1 MSKPVGSLSSGPAC
15 EAAKVIVQVIGKDHP
30 SDQRVVLCNAANQV
44 QKPQLEPVDKEFCSS
59 VLNVWDC
66 SGQPKRRL
74 WLEIA
79 STQGSPIR
87 VPLLADVRS
96 TQRQEDEQWNQLVPI
111 LPFVP
116 LPGSKISYDYGTPVL
131 ARPGFVYIFYEG
143 KLWRELE
150 ICIVDGATTFHDVD
164 VAHFR
169 QGKTFRT
176 GARKRTGVALEDI
189 WIPASWNNKPAPVQ
203 LCFSEIQLP
212 AIRLQRLEED
222 SQLRSQRCK
231 SFRNLTCSNKEF
243 KNRYPGKPDGKAMLE
258 AYSSFN
264 VRDYANQ
271 TNWSKAN
278 VTRFELEGGC
288 FPVSVVAPQR
298 PREPGFEWLFDQPAC
313 YLCDLTGQFPVTAK
327 QNANM
332 FIQACNKGTS
342 ERNEPVLRTELLELD
357 ALTHSLTTSMPA
369 AKTSDTQ
376 DEPADPWQA
385 RDNAVDALTKARQ
398 RQLCGVLLEDP
409 RYRLRHLK
417 SRVETHHDLLRLF
430 ALRAAQQANHA
441 SALVIQQLVVPHSL
455 QGSTNPLHASLEN
468 IGETGK
474 QSINRCTAVLERAMV
489 WQHMTS
495 AQKLLT
501 ESLEK
506 DITQQTLADHL
517 STDGFD
523 YLSAMVVICQ
533 TVAAVAAPP
542 SRIDPLA
549 PSGDLVDAT
558 NGVSLY
564 SSKATL
570 GQEWLRKLASTPEL
584 PLHRMFW
591 PKSEMEQVCKPYEVS
606 TEAAKNKG
614 DGYFRASELAAL
626 ENTASPAPDPKDTL
640 DASIVENILAGA
652 SFKSFMITSIKNVN
666 GALLSIY
673 DTLQGAVNAAFAATE
688 PLSADLDQARSAAD
702 AIRAEQARSNDRLE
716 RTRARLGARSR
727 PVSMKIHAQGV
738 QQLRSMLPN
747 TFGAAY
753 FMRRAQV
760 TQNYY
765 LFGLEDLPSRQS
777 VPRTFYGEFLDKQG
791 NLLGST
797 DRARMT
803 GAAVETAEHLVL
815 VIPRNHSTAQLV
827 GNMNR
832 QLAAAQQSAAAS
844 IAANSQ
850 VTQANTA
857 LANAIE
863 QHSARNN
870 ALTYRMLNSRP
881 FTIGV
886 LMIEMWNVSVE
897 IQSKEQNIREK
908 GSIRTVGGVASAYI
922 DLIIAMEALTV
933 KLAGSQ
939 SALAAARTTIFTLS
953 DETAKKLFGKVVA
966 DRITKAIT
974 ARLIA
979 QSVSGTLFAGLS
991 LYDAWYAWQWN
1002 DHAMYGYLLMAGG
1015 AMAGVAAG
1023 LVSATPVLGLTPL
1036 GWLALLLIGAGAGV
1050 VILSSNTPLEDWLS
1064 NGPFG
1069 SSRSGATRH
1078 LRDPAEA
1085 FYRLIGLLAGV
1096 SIDIRSNPLFDASA
1110 KLDNQNPTPYD
1121 VRTSNTVIRIES
1133 RLPGLLGSVG
1143 SIGIQA
1149 ECRMRKNEISYFR
1162 FMPVTTQTSILNEI
1176 PPIKAQR
1183 PFPDFLELYLDTPES
1198 TGSALKNAVGYDLA
1212 VRAQFVLKTPSE
1224 TRYFPAPGIKDAT
1237 RYGPKYAKAD
1247 FVKTNRPFWADEQTN
1262 KAN

>member
-30 SDQRVVLCNAANQV
+30 SDQKVVLCNAANQV
-44 QKPQLEPVDKEFCSS
+44 QKAQIESLEKEICSS
-59 VLNVWDC
+59 VLHVWDC

-79 STQGSPIR
+79 STQGNPIR
-87 VPLLADVRS
+87 LPLFSDVRS
-96 TQRQEDEQWNQLVPI
+96 TPRQEDEQWNQLVPI

-116 LPGSKISYDYGTPVL
+116 LPGSKTPYDHGTPVL
-131 ARPGFVYIFYEG
+131 ARPGFVYIFFES

-150 ICIVDGATTFHDVD
+150 VRIVDGTTTFHDVE
-164 VAHFR
+164 VARFR
-169 QGKTFRT
+169 LGKTFRP
-176 GARKRTGVALEDI
+176 GARKSTGVALEDI
-189 WIPASWNNKPAPVQ
+189 WIPASWNNKPAQVQ

-243 KNRYPGKPDGKAMLE
+243 KKRYTSKPDGKAMLE
-258 AYSSFN
+258 AYSNFN
-264 VRDYANQ
+264 VRDYTNQ

-278 VTRFELEGGC
+278 VTRLELEGSC
-288 FPVSVVAPQR
+288 FPVSVAAPQR

-327 QNANM
+327 QNADT
-332 FIQACNKGTS
+332 FLQACTKGTS

-357 ALTHSLTTSMPA
+357 AVAHSLATSMLA
-369 AKTSDTQ
+369 AKKNGTEDKL
-376 DEPADPWQA
+376 ADPWQA
-385 RDNAVDALTKARQ
+385 RDNTADALTKARQ

-417 SRVETHHDLLRLF
+417 SRVETHHDLLKLF

-468 IGETGK
+468 IGEKGK

-495 AQKLLT
+495 AHKLLT
-501 ESLEK
+501 ENLEK
-506 DITQQTLADHL
+506 DITQQALADHL
-517 STDGFD
+517 STDGFE

-542 SRIDPLA
+542 SRLDPLA
-549 PSGDLVDAT
+549 PSGDLVDAIS
-558 NGVSLY
+558 GVSLY
-564 SSKATL
+564 SAKATS
-570 GQEWLRKLASTPEL
+570 GQEWLSKLAVTPEM
-584 PLHRMFW
+584 PLHRMLW
-591 PKSEMEQVCKPYEVS
+591 PKHEMEQVCKPYEVPA
-606 TEAAKNKG
+606 EAAKNKG
-614 DGYFRASELAAL
+614 DGYFRAGELAAL
-626 ENTASPAPDPKDTL
+626 ENTASPAENQQGTL
-640 DASIVENILAGA
+640 DASIVESLLAGA
-652 SFKSFMITSIKNVN
+652 SFNSFLITSGKNVN

-702 AIRAEQARSNDRLE
+702 ASRVEQARSNDRLE

-727 PVSMKIHAQGV
+727 PVNVKLHAQGV
-738 QQLRSMLPN
+738 QQLRSMLPT

-760 TQNYY
+760 TQTYY
-765 LFGLEDLPSRQS
+765 LFGMEDLPSRQS
-777 VPRTFYGEFLDKQG
+777 VPRTFYGEFLDKRG

-827 GNMNR
+827 GSMNR
-832 QLAAAQQSAAAS
+832 QLTAAQQAATAS
-844 IAANSQ
+844 NAANSQ

-863 QHSARNN
+863 QHNARNN
-870 ALTYRMLNSRP
+870 ALAFRILNSRP
-881 FTIGV
+881 FAIGV

-908 GSIRTVGGVASAYI
+908 GSIRTVGGVAGAYI

-933 KLAGSQ
+933 KLAGNQ

-966 DRITKAIT
+966 ERITKAVT

-1002 DHAMYGYLLMAGG
+1002 DNAMYGYLLMTGG

-1050 VILSSNTPLEDWLS
+1050 VILSSNTPLADWLS

-1069 SSRSGATRH
+1069 SSRSGATQH
-1078 LRDPAEA
+1078 LQEPAEA

-1096 SIDIRSNPLFDASA
+1096 SIDVRSNPLFDVNA

-1121 VRTSNTVIRIES
+1121 VRTSNTVVRIES

-1149 ECRMRKNEISYFR
+1149 ECRMRKKEISYAR
-1162 FMPVTTQTSILNEI
+1162 FMPMTTQTSILNEI

-1198 TGSALKNAVGYDLA
+1198 TGSAIKKAVGYDLA
-1212 VRAQFVLKTPSE
+1212 VRAQFVLKTASE
-1224 TRYFPAPGIKDAT
+1224 TRYFPAPGVKDPT
-1237 RYGPKYAKAD
+1237 RYGPEYAKAD